1 MIFAS
6 EEQEEETEL
15 TPEEVAQVMAAM
27 EDDEPPLMGLGSD
40 LTESAAQSLA
50 MALLQYNGGKIRATA
65 EDFEDDD
72 EDIEFYIS
80 SGGGSVNDMFAVY
93 DLMNIVKIHRDI
105 ATFGFGKIY
114 SAAVPLLAAGTKGKR
129 YIGRNARL
137 MMHHCSTAAQGTQ
150 PDVRTTFQ
158 EMQKVEDMMVQS
170 IADNSSLSVGEIYNM
185 LSKNTDEFFSAQD
198 ALEMGIVDEII

>member
-6 EEQEEETEL
+6 EEQQEEPEL

-50 MALLQYNGGKIRATA
+50 MALLQYNGGKIRATP
-65 EDFEDDD
+65 EDLDDD

-93 DLMNIVKIHRDI
+93 DLMNIVKINRDI

-129 YIGRNARL
+129 YMI
-137 MMHHCSTAAQGTQ
+137 HHCSTAAQGTQ

>member
-185 LSKNTDEFFSAQD
+185 LSKNTDEFF
-198 ALEMGIVDEII
+198 LCPGCIRNGHCG